1 MITKDTITRIIEA
14 AHVEEVVGDFVALKK
29 RGARFIGSCPFH
41 NEKTPS
47 FTVTPA
53 LNIYKCFGCGAAG
66 DSVKFVMEHEKLT
79 YPEALR
85 YLAGKYK
92 IEIEETYTEKKDAG
106 ELDEKE
112 TLYTANGFAQKFFTH
127 YLLET
132 EEGRSIGL
140 SYFKERGLTEDTIRK
155 FQLGFSP
162 EQENKLLK
170 SAEQSSISFE
180 QLQKAGLATIKNNK
194 QVDFFRGRVMFPIHS
209 MTGKVLAFGG
219 RVLRKEVMPKYMNT
233 PETDIYHKSQI
244 LYGISQAKSAI
255 RKLDECILTEG
266 YMDVVSLAQAG
277 IENAV
282 ASSGT
287 SLTPEQVKLIKRLT
301 PNITILYDGDPAGIK
316 AALRGI
322 DIILEEDM
330 NVKVVLLPEP
340 EDPDSYV
347 QKHGA
352 QGFISYKEQNAK
364 DFILFKAAMLLKN
377 VQNDPVKKTSAIK
390 DIVESIALIPDAIKR
405 SMYIKECS
413 SQFKVD
419 EQILI
424 SETNKLKRNKL
435 AKDTNTPREEYRP
448 MEEHFEPEP
457 QDVLPD
463 RMEFLEKDIIRLLFE
478 FAYDSYSEDGN
489 ILEFVFAELEGD
501 NFVFT
506 NALYQQVFN
515 EYRHA
520 YDRSETLPQQYFLN
534 HPDASVSKLAMEIL
548 NKPYE
553 LSENWKKM
561 HSIDIADRSE
571 LLKKD
576 LQSVIFKL
584 KIELINRKIKTF
596 DEQLSTCTNEV
607 ELMQLL
613 TVKKQ
618 FLDAKRE
625 TANLLGIVIS

>member
-1 MITKDTITRIIEA
+1 
-14 AHVEEVVGDFVALKK
+14 
-29 RGARFIGSCPFH
+29 
-41 NEKTPS
+41 
-47 FTVTPA
+47 
-53 LNIYKCFGCGAAG
+53 
-66 DSVKFVMEHEKLT
+66 
-79 YPEALR
+79 
-85 YLAGKYK
+85 
-92 IEIEETYTEKKDAG
+92 
-106 ELDEKE
+106 
-112 TLYTANGFAQKFFTH
+112 
-127 YLLET
+127 
-132 EEGRSIGL
+132 
-140 SYFKERGLTEDTIRK
+140 
-155 FQLGFSP
+155 
-162 EQENKLLK
+162 
-170 SAEQSSISFE
+170 
-180 QLQKAGLATIKNNK
+180 
-194 QVDFFRGRVMFPIHS
+194 
-209 MTGKVLAFGG
+209 
-219 RVLRKEVMPKYMNT
+219 
-233 PETDIYHKSQI
+233 
-244 LYGISQAKSAI
+244 LYGISQAKTAI
-255 RKLDECILTEG
+255 RKQDECILTEG

-277 IENAV
+277 IDNVV

-287 SLTPEQVKLIKRLT
+287 SLTVEQVKLIKRLT

-322 DIILEEDM
+322 DLILEEDM

-352 QGFISYKEQNAK
+352 QGFIDYKNKNAK
-364 DFILFKAAMLLKN
+364 DFILFKAAILLKD
-377 VQNDPVKKTSAIK
+377 VQNDPVKKTAAIK

-435 AKDTNTPREEYRP
+435 AKDTNTSREEYRP
-448 MEEHFEPEP
+448 LEEHFEPLP

-501 NFVFT
+501 NFTFT
-506 NALYQQVFN
+506 NPLYQQVFN
-515 EYRHA
+515 EYRMA
-520 YDRSETLPQQYFLN
+520 YDRSETLPQKHFLN
-534 HPDASVSKLAMEIL
+534 HPDATVSKLAMEIL

-584 KIELINRKIKTF
+584 KIELINRKIRAF